1 MVVVV
6 VDLLLLLFRI
16 YMYGLGKSL
25 WVFFFRLVFFT
36 PLFYSKV
43 LRAVERVKKAL
54 MQNEQ
59 LIFKN
64 ISKTKQAS
72 LKTK

>member
-6 VDLLLLLFRI
+6 VDLLLLLLFRI

-25 WVFFFRLVFFT
+25 WDFFGSFGFFT

-64 ISKTKQAS
+64 I
-72 LKTK
+72 

>member
-6 VDLLLLLFRI
+6 DLLLLLLLFRI

-25 WVFFFRLVFFT
+25 WDFFFCSFGFFT

-64 ISKTKQAS
+64 I
-72 LKTK
+72 

>member
-6 VDLLLLLFRI
+6 VDLLLLFRI

-25 WVFFFRLVFFT
+25 WVFFFFSFGFFT

-59 LIFKN
+59 LIFKTFQ
-64 ISKTKQAS
+64 KRDLPA
-72 LKTK
+72 